1 MDREFLDTAVDK
13 AKNLF
18 SAACQ
23 KTDEVIA
30 VEKLKIKQASCK
42 NKISKDY
49 KMLGKLYFENF
60 KDNDD
65 IPEDFKQ
72 LIKDIKINLSL
83 IEKAQRD
90 IDKIKESGVVL

>member
-1 MDREFLDTAVDK
+1 MDREFFDSAVDK

-18 SAACQ
+18 DAACH

-60 KDNDD
+60 KDNEN

-72 LIKDIKINLSL
+72 LIKDIEYNFSL
-83 IEKAQRD
+83 IEKAQSD
-90 IDKIKESGVVL
+90 IDKIKNNGVVL

>member
-1 MDREFLDTAVDK
+1 MDRDFFDSAVDK

-18 SAACQ
+18 DAACH

-49 KMLGKLYFENF
+49 KLLGKLYFENF
-60 KDNDD
+60 RDNDD
-65 IPEDFKQ
+65 IPEEFKQ
-72 LIKDIKINLSL
+72 IIKDIEYNFTL
-83 IEKAQRD
+83 IEKAQKD
-90 IDKIKESGVVL
+90 IDIIKESGVVL

>member
-1 MDREFLDTAVDK
+1 MDREFLDSAVDK

-18 SAACQ
+18 NAACQ

-42 NKISKDY
+42 NKITKDY
-49 KMLGKLYFENF
+49 KMLGKLYFDNF
-60 KDNDD
+60 KDSDD

-72 LIKDIKINLSL
+72 LIKDIKLNLSL
-83 IEKAQRD
+83 VEKAQKD

>member
-1 MDREFLDTAVDK
+1 MDREFLDSAVDK

-30 VEKLKIKQASCK
+30 VEKLKIKQASYK
-42 NKISKDY
+42 NKVSKDY

-60 KDNDD
+60 KDNEY
-65 IPEDFKQ
+65 IPDDFKR
-72 LIKDIKINLSL
+72 LIKDIELNFSL
-83 IEKAQRD
+83 IEKTQRD
-90 IDKIKESGVVL
+90 IDNIKESGVVL

>member
-1 MDREFLDTAVDK
+1 ML
-13 AKNLF
+13 NLL
-18 SAACQ
+18 A
-23 KTDEVIA
+23 IA
-30 VEKLKIKQASCK
+30 
-42 NKISKDY
+42 NKIAKKNVSFH
-49 KMLGKLYFENF
+49 YFENF

-83 IEKAQRD
+83 NENAQKD

>member
-1 MDREFLDTAVDK
+1 MDRDFFDNAVDK

-18 SAACQ
+18 DAACH

-49 KMLGKLYFENF
+49 KLLGKLYFESF
-60 KDNDD
+60 KDNED
-65 IPEDFKQ
+65 IPEEFKQ
-72 LIKDIKINLSL
+72 LIKDIEYNFSL
-83 IEKAQRD
+83 IEKAQKD
-90 IDKIKESGVVL
+90 IDVIKESGVVL

>member
-1 MDREFLDTAVDK
+1 MDREFLDSAVDK

-18 SAACQ
+18 NAACQ

-42 NKISKDY
+42 NKITKDY
-49 KMLGKLYFENF
+49 KMLGKLYFDSF
-60 KDNDD
+60 KDSDD

-72 LIKDIKINLSL
+72 LIKDIKFNLSL
-83 IEKAQRD
+83 VEKTQKD

>member
-1 MDREFLDTAVDK
+1 MDREFLDSAVDK

-18 SAACQ
+18 NAACQ

-42 NKISKDY
+42 NKITKDY
-49 KMLGKLYFENF
+49 KMLGKLYFDSF

-72 LIKDIKINLSL
+72 LIKDIKFNLSL
-83 IEKAQRD
+83 VEKAQKD